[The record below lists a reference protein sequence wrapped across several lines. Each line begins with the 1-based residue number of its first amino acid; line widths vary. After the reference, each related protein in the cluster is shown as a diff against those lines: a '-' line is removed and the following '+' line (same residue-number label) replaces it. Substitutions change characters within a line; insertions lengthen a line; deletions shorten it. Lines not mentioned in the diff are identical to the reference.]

1 MESPLGKILD
11 RRYRLLEI
19 LGEGG
24 FGKTFLAQDTKRP
37 GSPLCVVKQLKTN
50 FSTSEVFI
58 KAQELFNREAETL
71 EDLGKNSNIPTLLA
85 YFVENELFYLVQ
97 EYVSG
102 HTLSKELIPQQP
114 LPEAKVIEILQQLL
128 LILQFVHSKNVI
140 HRDIKPENIIRQ
152 EADDRLILID
162 FGAVKKVTA
171 SQQQQ
176 TIIGTPQYV
185 PEEQLHGKTTFSSD
199 LYAVGII
206 ALQALTG
213 IIPDYDSNWQE
224 ILKQNNFKVSDRLSC
239 FLLTMSN
246 RVASQRY
253 QSATEALRVL
263 DTILNPQAQATIFS
277 PGKTRNKVNII
288 FQVSAVV
295 SGLIAIAIIYFVFN
309 KTNLEQQS
317 SSQLSLD
324 NKLSKS
330 LLDQNDV
337 CDNFMEQVYC
347 EEYSFSGEK
356 GQTIIIEMNSTE
368 FDPYLVVRQPDGN
381 KLAINND
388 ISPEDWNSRITV
400 ILPQNGQYQAIARTS
415 TVGESGTYTIKAKIK

>member
-37 GSPLCVVKQLKTN
+37 GNPLCVVKQLKTN

-58 KAQELFNREAETL
+58 KAQELFYREAETL
-71 EDLGKNSNIPTLLA
+71 EDLGKNPNIPTLFA
-85 YFVENELFYLVQ
+85 YFVENELLYLVQ

-102 HTLSKELIPQQP
+102 HTLSQELIPQQP

-128 LILQFVHSKNVI
+128 LILQFIHSKNVI

-152 EADDRLILID
+152 EADGRLILID
-162 FGAVKKVTA
+162 FGAVKKVTT

-213 IIPDYDSNWQE
+213 IIPDYDSNWPE
-224 ILKQNNFKVSDRLSC
+224 ILNKNNFIISDRLSC
-239 FLLTMSN
+239 FLLTMSA

-263 DTILNPQAQATIFS
+263 DTILKPQAKATLFS
-277 PGKTRNKVNII
+277 PGKTRNKVNMI
-288 FQVSAVV
+288 FQVSAIVF
-295 SGLIAIAIIYFVFN
+295 GLIAMVTVYLLSTQ
-309 KTNLEQQS
+309 TNREQQS
-317 SSQLSLD
+317 SAKLKLD
-324 NKLSKS
+324 GKLTRS

-337 CDNFMEQVYC
+337 CDNFIEPIYC
-347 EEYSFSGEK
+347 EKYVFSAKK

-388 ISPEDWNSRITV
+388 ISPEDWNSRIMV
-400 ILPQNGQYQAIARTS
+400 ILPHNGQYQAIARTS